1 MIDSLVAATSV
12 PVSED
17 IPYADRS
24 IFFGNKTNGLPG
36 VSLQNPLACSKIFF
50 ATILPRFTSHIN
62 FLVDHNLD
70 ESLRRHDDAEGRV

>member
-24 IFFGNKTNGLPG
+24 IFFGNKTNGLP

-70 ESLRRHDDAEGRV
+70 EFLRRRDGAKGRT